1 MQESH
6 IDAKQDNNHE
16 YAEVYLGNHV
26 DNYELFMAALRN
38 RLARKEKTQVDICT
52 ATGISTNYMSLL
64 VRGKR
69 RASDEKREAIAGVFG
84 VSAREFINEG
94 HLVTYGRPVD
104 QPPAQTPPAI
114 KPVAGVEAGWV
125 EPMDVLSMVSS
136 AVGVLAKQAQ
146 DESGRKRFWREM
158 FDVLPMAAMVIK
170 DGLIWYQNE
179 KSRDWGNLK
188 GVTLCDSCVCPGDC
202 MKKHECPSF
211 QAIETKT
218 PRSGH
223 QFIGSKYYKVDVV
236 PLRNNYKG
244 HQYFVI
250 LAAEEKE
257 QPPDDRRSGV
267 DRRTESFLPG

>member
-1 MQESH
+1 MEQAEKFYDTDDMNDETYNAFVVGMKAAIDKSGYSSQRDFAAVAGIPPETLSKHINQRQRMREDTIQKYVECLKISEADIVMLGRDVLNKRSH
-6 IDAKQDNNHE
+6 PPQDE
-16 YAEVYLGNHV
+16 PPP
-26 DNYELFMAALRN
+26 LR
-38 RLARKEKTQVDICT
+38 
-52 ATGISTNYMSLL
+52 
-64 VRGKR
+64 
-69 RASDEKREAIAGVFG
+69 
-84 VSAREFINEG
+84 
-94 HLVTYGRPVD
+94 
-104 QPPAQTPPAI
+104 QTP
-114 KPVAGVEAGWV
+114 GVEAGWV

-136 AVGVLAKQAQ
+136 AVGVLAKQSQ
-146 DESGRKRFWREM
+146 DESGRKRFWREI
-158 FDVLPMAAMVIK
+158 FDVLPMATMVIK

-188 GVTLCDSCVCPGDC
+188 GVTLCDSCVCPEDC
-202 MKKHECPSF
+202 KKKHECPSF
-211 QAIETKT
+211 QAVETKT